1 MKNNGRHNNNTND
14 NTTNPLCLLA
24 ANLLGHS
31 LALLIFFIVFRLL
44 LNNLLNNLAILC
56 LHYSTLRY
64 TTLQVFLSIVCMGVI
79 YLSRG
84 FQPCRTLRCCVQTW
98 YVGSVLRG
106 ISPLGISRK
115 RFTRCSCT
123 PQARYI
129 ATHEGAFPLIGCTD
143 VVLIHYNLINHINK
157 INQVKLA
164 HHWTDFGLVL
174 GVLNVL

>member
-56 LHYSTLRY
+56 LHYSTL
-64 TTLQVFLSIVCMGVI
+64 QVFLSIVCLGVI

-164 HHWTDFGLVL
+164 HHRTDFGLVL